1 MRDDAADARGRCD
14 EEMIRRIEWIVLAG
28 GSRIVATADDSSW
41 HHVFATWFQDDD
53 YGGDVGAGTICRG
66 DAVMRVI
73 TRVQAATGSAFWSSV
88 KGLTAQVTIL
98 ISAYLCDANLVIIAS
113 SAECV
118 CVKLFEKLE
127 IIRRCGSCKFN
138 RAFVSNL

>member
-1 MRDDAADARGRCD
+1 MIIGFQLIRVVVCDDAVHVRGRCD
-14 EEMIRRIEWIVLAG
+14 EEMIPRIEWIVLAG

-41 HHVFATWFQDDD
+41 YHVFATSFQDD
-53 YGGDVGAGTICRG
+53 YEGDVGAGTICRG

-98 ISAYLCDANLVIIAS
+98 ISSLW
-113 SAECV
+113 
-118 CVKLFEKLE
+118 
-127 IIRRCGSCKFN
+127 
-138 RAFVSNL
+138 